1 MELTKNVYFV
11 GFMGAGKSTIAR
23 RLARIAG
30 VASLDMDKY
39 IERANGHSIPEIFE
53 EGGEALFRDIE
64 LQTLKEL
71 ANKDEHMLI
80 SCGGGIVE
88 TDSCREV
95 LNRPDSV
102 VIHLQIDSDDAADR
116 IHDTASRPMFKDRD
130 QARSLSSRR
139 LPLYEE
145 VADLT
150 INTADK
156 NVWEISN
163 EAIRFLR
170 EKGVLCQ
177 QQE

>member
-1 MELTKNVYFV
+1 MKLTKNVYFV

-39 IERANGHSIPEIFE
+39 IERASGQTIPEIFE

-64 LQTLKEL
+64 LRTLEEL
-71 ANKDEHMLI
+71 ANNEEHMLI

-116 IHDTASRPMFKDRD
+116 IRDTASRPMFKDRD
-130 QARSLSSRR
+130 QARDLSSKR

-170 EKGVLCQ
+170 EGGILCQ
-177 QQE
+177 